1 MLLHEIPAIAAGLD
15 HLIATVPEFAGAD
28 RSTFRWRRRDPSFA
42 GLLEM
47 ILGQQ
52 VSGAA
57 AAAMWAKLKAVL
69 PEPEPGRF
77 LLLEDDVLASCG
89 FSRQKARYGR
99 ALAQAL
105 ISGTLDLEAL
115 HEAPDDEVMTALTA
129 LPGIGLWSA
138 QVYLMF
144 ALGRPDIW
152 PAGDLGIMLGI
163 QYLRDLPDR
172 PKPAAVIEAAE
183 AWRPYRSAASLLVW
197 NYYSSVAAARRQA
210 AKAAAKATAP
220 VASRKKR
227 APERVSGTTRSRK
240 SR

>member
-1 MLLHEIPAIAAGLD
+1 MFLHEIPEIAAGLD

-28 RSTFRWRRRDPSFA
+28 RSSFRWRRRDPSFA

-57 AAAMWAKLKAVL
+57 AAAMWAKLQIAL
-69 PEPEPGRF
+69 PEPKPGEF

-99 ALAQAL
+99 ALAEAL
-105 ISGTLDLEAL
+105 ISGSLDLEAL
-115 HEAPDDEVMTALTA
+115 HEAPDEEVITALTA

-152 PAGDLGIMLGI
+152 PAGDLGIMLGV

-172 PKPAAVIEAAE
+172 PKPATVINAAE

-210 AKAAAKATAP
+210 AKAAALGAKAAAKN
-220 VASRKKR
+220 VKK
-227 APERVSGTTRSRK
+227 PERAAGPARSRK

>member
-1 MLLHEIPAIAAGLD
+1 
-15 HLIATVPEFAGAD
+15 
-28 RSTFRWRRRDPSFA
+28 
-42 GLLEM
+42 M

-69 PEPEPGRF
+69 PNPEPKRF

-99 ALAQAL
+99 ALAEAL
-105 ISGTLDLEAL
+105 IAKTLDLEAL
-115 HEAPDDEVMTALTA
+115 HDAPDEEVITALTA
-129 LPGIGLWSA
+129 LPGIGRWSA
-138 QVYLMF
+138 EVYLMF
-144 ALGRPDIW
+144 ALGRPDVW

-163 QYLRDLPDR
+163 QYLHDLPDR
-172 PKPAAVIEAAE
+172 PKPALVIEAAE

-210 AKAAAKATAP
+210 AKAAALSAKAA
-220 VASRKKR
+220 AKKQTKKP
-227 APERVSGTTRSRK
+227 AKKQAKKPERVAVPARSRK
-240 SR
+240 SPQKSR

>member
-1 MLLHEIPAIAAGLD
+1 MLLHEIPEIAVGLD
-15 HLIATVPEFAGAD
+15 HLIATVPQFAGAD
-28 RSTFRWRRRDPSFA
+28 RSTFSWRRRDPSFA

-69 PEPEPGRF
+69 PEPEPKRF
-77 LLLEDDVLASCG
+77 LRLEDGMLASCG

-99 ALAQAL
+99 ALAEAL
-105 ISGTLDLEAL
+105 ISGSLDLESL
-115 HEAPDDEVMTALTA
+115 HEAPEDEVMAALTA
-129 LPGIGLWSA
+129 LPGIGQWSA

-163 QYLRDLPDR
+163 QFLRDMPDR

-183 AWRPYRSAASLLVW
+183 GWRPYRSAASLLVW
-197 NYYSSVAAARRQA
+197 NHYSSVIAARRQA
-210 AKAAAKATAP
+210 AKAAVLSAKAA
-220 VASRKKR
+220 AKQAKK
-227 APERVSGTTRSRK
+227 PERSAAPARSRK